1 MNVDH
6 TYTYSVQ
13 AVQGPTYVWATQ
25 QADFGGAVGIIKG
38 YNHDKN
44 LCIGYAAQKY
54 WCYIDK
60 PTTLPK

>member
-1 MNVDH
+1 MNVYH

-54 WCYIDK
+54 W
-60 PTTLPK
+60 